1 MKEVIKYKAGQGRI
15 CLLDDAGQELAYLSF
30 ELEAKRLIYA
40 RHTVVSPECRGQGLA
55 QRLLDTLVL
64 WATERS
70 LLIEPVCSFVEK
82 SIPRHAGLAAL
93 LERTSHAPAIIAE
106 LEALSAPAVAEGS
119 KRYFKTG
126 RGGYAEHDVFLG
138 VSTPNLQAMLKR
150 GANPLG
156 FRLRNLSKA
165 TLSELLASPYHEARL
180 LASYALTSWA
190 ERSEDEA
197 LDTVY
202 DFYMEHIN
210 SFNNWDL
217 VDATAPYII
226 SKYWADKDATRR
238 AEELSRLAASPSMW
252 VQRMAIV
259 STLGLIRRGM
269 YHDAFRLAEQL
280 IEHKHDLIH
289 KAIGW
294 VLREVGKRIDLQL
307 LCSWLDVHAT
317 RLPRTSLRY
326 AIEHLSPERRQHYMS
341 L

>member
-1 MKEVIKYKAGQGRI
+1 MKEVIKYKSGQGRI
-15 CLLDDAGQELAYLSF
+15 SLLDDAGQEQAYLSF

-40 RHTVVSPECRGQGLA
+40 RHTVVSLECRGQGLA
-55 QRLLDTLVL
+55 QRLLDALVL
-64 WATERS
+64 WAAERS
-70 LLIEPVCSFVEK
+70 LLVEPVCSFIEK

-93 LERTSHAPAIIAE
+93 LERTSHAPAMLAE
-106 LEALSAPAVAEGS
+106 LQAISSPEAAEKA
-119 KRYFKTG
+119 KRYFKTS
-126 RGGYAEHDVFLG
+126 RGGYAEQDVFLG
-138 VSTPNLQAMLKR
+138 VSTPNLQAMLR
-150 GANPLG
+150 RSANPLG
-156 FRLRNLSKA
+156 FRLRNLSQA

-197 LDTVY
+197 LDKVY
-202 DFYMEHIN
+202 DFYIEHIH

-226 SKYWADKDATRR
+226 SKYWADKDDARR
-238 AEELSRLAASPSMW
+238 AEELSRLASSTSMW

-269 YHDAFRLAEQL
+269 YQDTFRLAEEL

-307 LCSWLDVHAT
+307 LCSWLDVYAT

-326 AIEHLSPERRQHYMS
+326 AIEHLSLEKRQHYMS